1 MKIENNYYPQIPLGT
16 DHLTWSFG
24 VFSFS
29 GKGTLQIA
37 PEEAWNFPNLFYEIK

>member
-1 MKIENNYYPQIPLGT
+1 MKIENNYYPQIP
-16 DHLTWSFG
+16 LTWSFG